1 MRMRILFWGIVSVFR
16 AIQEMSVQISI
27 VILLVLLCRL
37 LIGKVSKQACYFLWA
52 IVAIRLLVPVMPEAS
67 FSIFN
72 VTQYL
77 ETLVPT
83 DGMSSDDVPLVIT
96 DITEQAPANMDMSV
110 ISGVTDNVQNVTAD
124 EAEKEEAT
132 ASGIMLRLRDNRN
145 AMIWFVGV
153 LLLGG
158 YGVTA
163 YIVLKH
169 KLRFATTS
177 DHKIYE
183 AGTITSP
190 FVFGIIKPKIYLP
203 YRLPEE
209 ARKYILLHENYH
221 IRRKDYLIKILAFA
235 LLAVYWFH
243 PLVWAAF
250 YLMSLDME
258 LSCDEQVLK
267 GLGRDEHKAYS
278 LLLVNLA
285 SQKQFPLPSPVSF
298 GENDIKRRVK
308 SILNYKQPT
317 FWGMAA
323 VVLFVVLLV
332 AGCLTDAKENVI
344 PQDSDMAEM
353 KSYDEMT
360 TEEIYA
366 FAEELYAVKNPYIGD
381 VSGNGK
387 ILGLLNAYYGVNGM
401 EGAELQTTDMP
412 YWITMNLTK
421 QQDNA
426 TIWKVATVFLALTE
440 NASEFRWKMVETE
453 DKASV
458 YYVRTED
465 AEQVLGCADLKL
477 FADSPEQIRELL
489 DLLEEKE
496 ANIVVSQSLFS
507 YYADA
512 AGVPWNIANQYELRF
527 MKDGIEYRGDKGFV
541 KQCFYDDFD
550 GNGMIDLIIV
560 ALSYDENDYQDIFYF
575 YMNGEPL
582 FSHKLSYG
590 AVFWNIT
597 AADIDNDGAG
607 ELLFSG
613 DTGGTG
619 GYGFNAV
626 FEIFKYKDGT
636 LESMSL
642 PHDEY
647 CEDEAGFGI
656 EVYTA
661 QGEGNYTAYIPS
673 LGESIDFS
681 IGDAFAEELEKD
693 IPNGTLVGAE
703 WDGFHKLTPVWEN
716 GICYLLAEEEL
727 YLENIYQY
735 RTNVATA
742 KFLLYWE
749 NGWKV
754 ERVEVE

>member
-1 MRMRILFWGIVSVFR
+1 MRMRILFWGIVSVWNT
-16 AIQEMSVQISI
+16 IQEMSAQISI

-37 LIGKVSKQACYFLWA
+37 FIGKVSKQASYFLWV
-52 IVAIRLLVPVMPEAS
+52 IVAVRLLVPIMPETS

-83 DGMSSDDVPLVIT
+83 DGMSNEDVPPVIT
-96 DITEQAPANMDMSV
+96 DMPEQTPVNTDMSV
-110 ISGVTDNVQNVTAD
+110 ISGEMDNVQNTTTD
-124 EAEKEEAT
+124 EAEKEEPP
-132 ASGIMLRLRDNRN
+132 ASGIVLTLRDNWN
-145 AMIWFVGV
+145 AMIWLLGV
-153 LLLGG
+153 ILMGG

-163 YIVLKH
+163 YVMLKH
-169 KLRFATTS
+169 KLRFATTT

-183 AGTITSP
+183 DGSIASP

-209 ARKYILLHENYH
+209 AKKYILLHENYH
-221 IRRKDYLIKILAFA
+221 IRRKDYLIKIAAFA

-243 PLVWAAF
+243 PLVWVAF
-250 YLMSLDME
+250 YLMNRDME

-267 GLGRDEHKAYS
+267 ELGREEHKAYS
-278 LLLVNLA
+278 LLLVNLG
-285 SQKQFPLPSPVSF
+285 SRKSFPLPSPVSF
-298 GENDIKRRVK
+298 GENDIKRRIK
-308 SILNYKQPT
+308 SILNYKKPT
-317 FWGMAA
+317 FWGIAA
-323 VVLFVVLLV
+323 VVLFVGLLV
-332 AGCLTDAKENVI
+332 AGCLTDAKENSRT
-344 PQDSDMAEM
+344 QDSDIAEI
-353 KSYDEMT
+353 KTHDEMT
-360 TEEIYA
+360 DEEIYA
-366 FAEELYAVKNPYIGD
+366 FAEKLYAEKNPYVGD

-387 ILGLLNAYYGVNGM
+387 ILNLLSAYYGISGLD
-401 EGAELQTTDMP
+401 GAELQTADMP
-412 YWITMNLTK
+412 YWITLNLTK

-426 TIWKVATVFLALTE
+426 TMWKVATVFLALTE
-440 NASEFRWKMVETE
+440 NASEFRWKMVAEGEKECT
-453 DKASV
+453 
-458 YYVRTED
+458 YYVGIEE
-465 AEQVLGCADLKL
+465 AERVLGCEDLKS
-477 FADSPEQIRELL
+477 FANSPEQIRELL

-496 ANIVVSQSLFS
+496 SNIVVSQSLFS

-512 AGVPWNIANQYELRF
+512 AGVPWNIANQYELCLV
-527 MKDGIEYRGDKGFV
+527 KDGIEYRGDGGVV

-550 GNGMIDLIIV
+550 GNGTMDLIIV
-560 ALSYDENDYQDIFYF
+560 ALSYDENDYQDIFYI

-582 FSHKLSYG
+582 FSHQSSYG
-590 AVFWNIT
+590 AVYWNLT
-597 AADIDNDGAG
+597 VADIDNDGAG

-626 FEIFKYKDGT
+626 FEILKYKDGT
-636 LESMSL
+636 LEVM
-642 PHDEY
+642 PQPRDEY

-656 EVYTA
+656 EVYTTSV
-661 QGEGNYTAYIPS
+661 EGSYTAYIPA
-673 LGESIDFS
+673 LGESIGFS
-681 IGDAFAEELEKD
+681 IGDAFEEELEKD
-693 IPNGTLVGAE
+693 IPKGTLVGAE

-742 KFLLYWE
+742 KFLLHWE
-749 NGWKV
+749 NGWQV